1 MLCIAFPSNQSSRIK
16 KRTLLPSV
24 PTGIHIRRLKSP
36 NLPTA
41 VFNLSRPIPSIPS
54 STRFSSIFQFP
65 LRFPFFF
72 SNSSGIQGSDVLFIT
87 LYLCLNF
94 DFKFSAS
101 LAASDLPSSIGFF
114 LSSSLVLGFLFRF
127 NSVPGVLF
135 RRAPRIYSKVCQ
147 ATVEVYDHVRV
158 QLVTLF
164 LKKRN

>member
-1 MLCIAFPSNQSSRIK
+1 MREPF
-16 KRTLLPSV
+16 LLS
-24 PTGIHIRRLKSP
+24 LS
-36 NLPTA
+36 LSLSLSL
-41 VFNLSRPIPSIPS
+41 LSRS

-147 ATVEVYDHVRV
+147 ATGNSSRAVVC
-158 QLVTLF
+158 F
-164 LKKRN
+164 FSFAIFF